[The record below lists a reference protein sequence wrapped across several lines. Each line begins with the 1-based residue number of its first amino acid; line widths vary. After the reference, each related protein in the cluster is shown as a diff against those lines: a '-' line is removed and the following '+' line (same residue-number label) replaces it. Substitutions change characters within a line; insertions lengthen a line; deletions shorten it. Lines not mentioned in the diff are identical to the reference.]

1 MALIPVCY
9 LRICCPR
16 WTWLSFGIRTSSI
29 LSASTKIPSVT
40 RTRNVL
46 AITPFPLH
54 ALVQSLNAQYHLEA
68 PDAAA
73 FWEATTMLPFDPL
86 CIERHETNALDMACP
101 FCHVPHSVPW
111 TSIVSPS
118 WTTKCSSC
126 MKTWG
131 VSELLGFRLVSDL
144 EKWADGGDDRTGFRL
159 RGGVLSAKD
168 SRYFLH
174 DPFEPVLR
182 RVLLHRR
189 TSQADM
195 ESMKQGTLVS
205 SDKYGQITMGVMAPQ
220 DMGHMFG

>member
-1 MALIPVCY
+1 M
-9 LRICCPR
+9 
-16 WTWLSFGIRTSSI
+16 
-29 LSASTKIPSVT
+29 T